1 MGIMMYH
8 VCINDIND
16 IMCLKG
22 RSGSH
27 LMPLC
32 EVAVA
37 MGFEGK
43 PVPGHLAVV
52 VTGQQFV
59 TGKSLSFHRGILLIT
74 TISCC
79 FDGKLRVPHDN
90 YANDALDRTDN
101 HDRHDNADN
110 MTVTKMLTMNMI
122 YMINYDYIIV
132 CI

>member
-1 MGIMMYH
+1 
-8 VCINDIND
+8 
-16 IMCLKG
+16 
-22 RSGSH
+22 
-27 LMPLC
+27 MPLC

-132 CI
+132 CIWAYIFILYIYIY